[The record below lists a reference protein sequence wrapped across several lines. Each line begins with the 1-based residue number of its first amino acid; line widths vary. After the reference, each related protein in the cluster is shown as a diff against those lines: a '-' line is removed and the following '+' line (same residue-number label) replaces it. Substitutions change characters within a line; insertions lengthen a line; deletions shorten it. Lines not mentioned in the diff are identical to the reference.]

1 MFEIIFLISIIIGLG
16 FASRFAFE
24 KTRIPE
30 SIILIATG
38 FCLGPLGLIS
48 FFSIPKIELE
58 YLQSVAPVIG
68 AIAIVSIIFEAGF
81 RLKARDVAG
90 NILNSVLAA
99 FLHTFTS
106 IIVIFLIL
114 NFILDWNL
122 KDSLVLSAIFGGI
135 SSYTV
140 YYIAPLLR
148 TTNATRSRL
157 YIEASLSSLIV
168 CIIAIALMKYS
179 ELEAAKVAINV
190 GTVLFWLFSV
200 SFIIGLIVGIMLL
213 FAMLKLKIKRA
224 GFLPL
229 FALVLAI
236 YYIDFVYLGGIG
248 VISLAIIGFVLA
260 NSDDFFKTLKMHGS
274 FEVDDSFRFFQQEIS
289 LFIGAFFFVYLGMIF
304 RPEQLTVQNIL
315 IGILILLGIFFAR
328 ASVVG
333 IMHKISKSQKHE
345 NFLQVVMLPRDILS
359 AGLATFIFIYP
370 NSVGF
375 GTEIVTIT
383 IVLSTIASSIRINQ
397 YEKIFKNSLLFRK
410 EVKLKDGRV
419 VIIRS
424 FTRDDFGK
432 LRVFFNKLVEEGAYI
447 AIDQRV
453 SNAEERE
460 IDEESIAKINRKEMI
475 CWVVEY
481 ENRIVG
487 RAVAEKMPRR
497 ERDNVSLSFYI
508 AKEFRGVGLG
518 TTLIRMIIK
527 ESMQMFK
534 PHNIYLT
541 VYSDNKKAIKL
552 YEREGFEKAG
562 VLPGWMK
569 HNDKYL
575 DRIYMVYNPKKRQN
589 KNIRVKN

>member
-1 MFEIIFLISIIIGLG
+1 MFEIIFLISIIIALG

-24 KTRIPE
+24 KTKIPE

-48 FFSIPKIELE
+48 FFSIPKIELG
-58 YLQSVAPVIG
+58 YLQSIAPIIG

-81 RLKARDVAG
+81 RLKAKDVAG

-99 FLHTFTS
+99 ILHTFTS
-106 IIVIFLIL
+106 ILVIFLVL
-114 NFILDWNL
+114 SFAFGWNP
-122 KDSLVLSAIFGGI
+122 KDAIVLSAILGGI

-140 YYIAPLLR
+140 YYIVPLLR

-168 CIIAIALMKYS
+168 CIVAIALMKYS
-179 ELEAAKVAINV
+179 ELETAKVAINV
-190 GTVLFWLFSV
+190 WTLFFWLFSV

-248 VISLAIIGFVLA
+248 VISLIIIGFVLA
-260 NSDDFFKTLKMHGS
+260 NSDDFFKTFKMHGS

-304 RPEQLTVQNIL
+304 RLEQLNIQNFLVGAFIL
-315 IGILILLGIFFAR
+315 IGVLFAR
-328 ASVVG
+328 AAVVG

-345 NFLQVVMLPRDILS
+345 NFLQVVMMPRDILS

-370 NSVGF
+370 NSVNF

-383 IVLSTIASSIRINQ
+383 IVLSTIASSIGINQ
-397 YEKIFKNSLLFRK
+397 YEKIFKDSLLFRK
-410 EVKLKDGRV
+410 EARLKDGRV
-419 VIIRS
+419 VVIRS

-432 LRVFFNKLVEEGAYI
+432 LRNFFNKLVEEGAYI

-453 SNAEERE
+453 SSAEERE

-508 AKEFRGVGLG
+508 AKDFRGVGLG
-518 TTLIRMIIK
+518 TILIRMIIK
-527 ESMQMFK
+527 ESMKMFN

-575 DRIYMVYNPKKRQN
+575 DRIYMVYNPKKRQ
-589 KNIRVKN
+589 